1 MQTENVYRSGRLR
14 HVPVWC
20 AALAALLVMTAA
32 APEGRNATM
41 NETANPN
48 IGTIF
53 PTVAADSLAGERE
66 EIPKSAS
73 GKITLVVVAFLREN
87 QGQLDSW
94 LEPFIARYGT
104 RDDVTFYEV
113 PMISSGYKFMRF
125 VIDGGMR
132 AGLPKEKH
140 PHVVTMYGDVEH
152 YLSALN
158 LDPRF
163 GYAFLLDREGTIRW
177 QGRGRASEADLQALF
192 ARADALSR

>member
-1 MQTENVYRSGRLR
+1 MRKENSERCGRARQL
-14 HVPVWC
+14 PVWC
-20 AALAALLVMTAA
+20 MATAVLLLMTAV
-32 APEGRNATM
+32 APDGRNETM
-41 NETANPN
+41 NETENPN
-48 IGTIF
+48 IGTVF
-53 PTVAADSLAGERE
+53 PTVAADSLAGNRE
-66 EIPKSAS
+66 EIPKSAR

-104 RDDVTFYEV
+104 REDVTFYEV

-125 VIDGGMR
+125 IIDGGMR

-140 PHVVTMYGDVEH
+140 PHVVTMYGDVER

-163 GYAFLLDREGTIRW
+163 GYAFLLDRDGTIRW
-177 QGRGRASEADLQALF
+177 QGRGQASEADLQVLF
-192 ARADALSR
+192 ARAEELSR